1 MKVKSFLPS
10 FAIFCFCLSMTS
22 CVVTKHGHKP
32 PPPPP
37 HHHHK
42 MPPGHAKK
50 VHGEKSA
57 KYYAPGHHKK

>member
-1 MKVKSFLPS
+1 MKVKSFWPY
-10 FAIFCFCLSMTS
+10 FVIFCFCLSTTS

-37 HHHHK
+37 HHHK

-50 VHGEKSA
+50 AHGEKSA